1 MGLSDLELTVNLYT
15 EGEKFFD
22 LLKAAIRDWQHSP
35 WGHERERAGY
45 ALELYRRG
53 LDILR
58 AHLEEARAKAEV
70 GYFTGED
77 NRLLSQA
84 EGRMLYWEKKLAE
97 LTGKPDKDGL

>member
-22 LLKAAIRDWQHSP
+22 LLKAAIRDWQNSQ
-35 WGHERERAGY
+35 WGHERERANY

-53 LDILR
+53 LDTLR
-58 AHLEEARAKAEV
+58 AHLEEARTKAEG

-77 NRLLSQA
+77 KKILSHA
-84 EGRMLYWEKKLAE
+84 EGRLLYWEKKLAE
-97 LTGKPDKDGL
+97 LTGR